1 MPTPT
6 PNYKAMRRNYLVNR
20 RLQFK
25 YAFLISGVLATVLVL
40 MEAHVFLVIRMVE
53 PEFMNPV
60 LLEPLRS
67 LQGWMLASGLIFM
80 VVIPILSIFVSHKIA
95 GPLFRFEK
103 TLRDALQSEGPIP
116 PIRLRQGDELQSLAD
131 LINQLLERLPKKNNP
146 WNNFDRGVFG
156 WYHLILMAK
165 ILIVDDEK
173 ETVELLRLVL
183 EKDQHQIL
191 TALSGEEAL
200 KSLKQQAPDLI
211 LLDVTMPGMD
221 GYTLMTNI
229 QSEEA
234 TRDIPVMVL
243 TGRENMRDTFE
254 MFRNVVDFVSKPFD
268 IKELRARVQVALQ
281 KA

>member
-25 YAFLISGVLATVLVL
+25 YAFLIGGALATLLLL

-116 PIRLRQGDELQSLAD
+116 AIRLRQGDELQSLAD

-146 WNNFDRGVFG
+146 
-156 WYHLILMAK
+156 
-165 ILIVDDEK
+165 
-173 ETVELLRLVL
+173 
-183 EKDQHQIL
+183 
-191 TALSGEEAL
+191 
-200 KSLKQQAPDLI
+200 
-211 LLDVTMPGMD
+211 
-221 GYTLMTNI
+221 
-229 QSEEA
+229 
-234 TRDIPVMVL
+234 
-243 TGRENMRDTFE
+243 
-254 MFRNVVDFVSKPFD
+254 
-268 IKELRARVQVALQ
+268 
-281 KA
+281 